1 MQNFKLIVQNNIK
14 NIIFHYLL
22 AFAMYALSVYILKI
36 YTFKDKQYI
45 NHTYKYCY
53 VFEICSKTIRKNLNT
68 SPLCMHLF
76 LKSIYPPLTLSE

>member
-45 NHTYKYCY
+45 NHTCKYCY
-53 VFEICSKTIRKNLNT
+53 VI
-68 SPLCMHLF
+68 
-76 LKSIYPPLTLSE
+76 